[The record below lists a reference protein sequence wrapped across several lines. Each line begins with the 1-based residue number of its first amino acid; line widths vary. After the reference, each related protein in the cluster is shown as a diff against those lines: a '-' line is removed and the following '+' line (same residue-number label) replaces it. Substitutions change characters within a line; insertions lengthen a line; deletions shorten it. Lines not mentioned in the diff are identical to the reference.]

1 MTEQYGPRRADQKGW
16 EKQIQANIPGRQLA
30 NKIDQSR
37 PQNKMAVEVTD
48 MKGSQNFEM
57 EQFEWAWHSCGKL
70 IVLDNQITIEVVT
83 K

>member
-16 EKQIQANIPGRQLA
+16 EKQIQADIPGRQLA
-30 NKIDQSR
+30 NKIGQSH
-37 PQNKMAVEVTD
+37 PQNKM
-48 MKGSQNFEM
+48 GSQNFEM
-57 EQFEWAWHSCGKL
+57 KQFEWAWHSCGKL